1 MNADEP
7 VINGVSDPNPPAPP
21 VVIGVCI
28 IAALGSFLGVS
39 SHLLAFLRVLCVVVV
54 VAEEGCWFLGVAS
67 SHRFLLG
74 FFPALSIT
82 LVESSSSHSFFLSFP
97 TDSDAFSSSSQESFC
112 SRLRCS
118 LTFSVSAAESSILA
132 TPTLPA
138 LGAPALSS
146 SSFALATSHRLRLF
160 LFFSTLPSSS
170 SSSSFSFSRF
180 FSARCFASSSSF
192 SLFLSMFLIVSSFS
206 LASIC
211 SRMASLYP
219 LLFPSGSSSFLS
231 GDSWRRNRLLL

>member
-1 MNADEP
+1 MNLFSSISRSP
-7 VINGVSDPNPPAPP
+7 GGLTDPRHGIRLLLSSSEFRRSAGGCMNMTNPSLTASRLNPLQNSSYWCLHHRSA
-21 VVIGVCI
+21 C
-28 IAALGSFLGVS
+28 SFLCLVLS
-39 SHLLAFLRVLCVVVV
+39 ARFPSRPLRHAVRRS
-54 VAEEGCWFLGVAS
+54 CWFLGS

-146 SSFALATSHRLRLF
+146 SSFALATSHDPLF
-160 LFFSTLPSSS
+160 LFFS
-170 SSSSFSFSRF
+170 SSFFFFFFF
-180 FSARCFASSSSF
+180 FSFPVSF
-192 SLFLSMFLIVSSFS
+192 PPVV
-206 LASIC
+206 
-211 SRMASLYP
+211 
-219 LLFPSGSSSFLS
+219 
-231 GDSWRRNRLLL
+231 